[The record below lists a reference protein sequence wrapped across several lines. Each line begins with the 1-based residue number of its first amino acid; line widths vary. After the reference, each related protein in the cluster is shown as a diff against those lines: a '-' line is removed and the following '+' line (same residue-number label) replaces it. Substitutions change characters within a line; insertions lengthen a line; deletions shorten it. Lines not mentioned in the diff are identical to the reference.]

1 MYRALEKPDALP
13 GRKDATVMSTL
24 LDDVSGTK
32 VHIVR
37 VANCYEILLEPP
49 QPGPMPVT
57 NVTKI
62 NSEIFKAL
70 KALPFPKGE

>member
-1 MYRALEKPDALP
+1 MYRELEKPDALP
-13 GRKDATVMSTL
+13 GRKDATVVSTL

-32 VHIVR
+32 VHIAK

-49 QPGPMPVT
+49 QPGPMPMT

-62 NSEIFKAL
+62 NPEIFRVL
-70 KALPFPKGE
+70 KSLPLPREE